1 MASSDSHDQPKIS
14 VSSDCLHTSAGG
26 GSSCHSKPDL
36 HATEGTGKSEG
47 AADDKTDDVYAG
59 MREKGDGDVVKAPLA
74 RHMKGESSNSESSGA
89 IAEGFLYE
97 IDHGKLPPKAPI
109 QLKGVRVVLVSERS
123 ELNVSVKFP
132 SILSLRKYFGKN
144 TMGRNPK
151 ANHPELDEQFVMRA
165 NLAIKVLRRLVLP
178 SEFQKVRHLESFW
191 MLSGELNKR
200 NPNLRVVIPQ
210 CLSSPTRQ
218 KPISQNDEPE
228 EGGIPPECPGGPA
241 AKTVFLVS
249 WGVRRKVQYVG
260 QHKDIPEL
268 ENKENT
274 EPSGVAYS
282 AIRKK
287 RRELKKRRDECP
299 LKEERPKKVAKKVKP
314 KDVLGRWSSDRYR
327 AAQLK
332 LLDIMHAKGAVLGKP
347 ILRPELRE
355 EARKHIGDTG
365 LLDHL
370 LKHMTDTVIGNGE
383 RFRRRHNSEGAMEY
397 WLEGANLV
405 EQRKE
410 AGICD
415 PFWIPPPNWKPGDEV
430 AQQQTSVPTDLAME
444 LSGIKDEL
452 SNIRR
457 DLETLRST
465 ETTSFVGMKKNS
477 EAFLEFSTDKH
488 HGAEL
493 RDHLSEVIG
502 CLLRKKTELENHLA
516 EVSTSLNQMQLPPK
530 GNYFCIS
537 NSISVDRISES
548 LLNPSKRTGSPQEEM
563 RQIFSQLGSYKPLC
577 KSSDEGGNGSE
588 ESTGVPGKAE
598 EDGERQQKQLQH
610 GPSGFRVCKP
620 HGTFLWPSMASKL
633 GTANNNLS
641 PSPHLVAEDILTFPP
656 PSASSGTADS
666 PTSTQHQAL
675 SPVKPLPRIRAAVA
689 KASLVVPEN
698 AGEVDSTAGW
708 MAGPGCNNA
717 DSQFVPWTGETP
729 NQPKRDSGLSSFALM
744 AGASA
749 PLMPSLWLALAT
761 PPSTSLTDL

>member
-1 MASSDSHDQPKIS
+1 MSCVCPSCKNSRINGSFVTNLSRKRRLKSGYLDLDISYSMSISGCRRRVVNTMASSDSHDQPKIS

-36 HATEGTGKSEG
+36 QGTEGTGKSEG

-59 MREKGDGDVVKAPLA
+59 MREKRDGDVMNAPLA
-74 RHMKGESSNSESSGA
+74 RHLKGESSNSESSGA

-109 QLKGVRVVLVSERS
+109 QLKGVRVVLVSETS

-144 TMGRNPK
+144 SMGRNPK
-151 ANHPELDEQFVMRA
+151 KNHPELDEQFVMRA
-165 NLAIKVLRRLVLP
+165 NLATKVLRRLVLP

-210 CLSSPTRQ
+210 RLSSPTFQ
-218 KPISQNDEPE
+218 KPILRNDEPQE
-228 EGGIPPECPGGPA
+228 RGTPPECPGGPA

-260 QHKDIPEL
+260 QHMDIPEP

-274 EPSGVAYS
+274 EPSGVADS

-287 RRELKKRRDECP
+287 RRELKQRRDECP

-430 AQQQTSVPTDLAME
+430 VQQQTPVPTDLAME
-444 LSGIKDEL
+444 LSGIKGEL

-477 EAFLEFSTDKH
+477 EAFLEFNTEKH

-493 RDHLSEVIG
+493 RDHLSE
-502 CLLRKKTELENHLA
+502 
-516 EVSTSLNQMQLPPK
+516 
-530 GNYFCIS
+530 
-537 NSISVDRISES
+537 
-548 LLNPSKRTGSPQEEM
+548 EM
-563 RQIFSQLGSYKPLC
+563 KQIFGQLASYKPLC

-588 ESTGVPGKAE
+588 ESTGVPGKTE
-598 EDGERQQKQLQH
+598 EGRERQQKQWQH

-641 PSPHLVAEDILTFPP
+641 PSPQLVAEDILTFPP

-698 AGEVDSTAGW
+698 AGEVDSTAAW

-717 DSQFVPWTGETP
+717 DSQLVRHP
-729 NQPKRDSGLSSFALM
+729 
-744 AGASA
+744 
-749 PLMPSLWLALAT
+749 
-761 PPSTSLTDL
+761 